1 MLNAYNNDIEYKG
14 RMYHIQTEDNG
25 VKIGSVTTTVFHSG
39 QTLDCKSSSYRDAIA
54 NVTDLDEIN
63 KIVKQHMMDL
73 FSVFYKR
80 LFDGYYDEK
89 VAAMYAKGDV
99 SSKSSL
105 QVPRP
110 SSPVVAPVSA
120 SAKPDI
126 LRASQQSP
134 GLSSLNIKKNIS
146 KPAVIVSAS
155 STTSVPHI
163 ASLSKPLERSNAV
176 LMEQQKAI
184 RKPWKGFMWPEGDL
198 SLDVLVCTLMNGE
211 AV

>member
-39 QTLDCKSSSYRDAIA
+39 QTLDCKSASYREAIS
-54 NVTDLDEIN
+54 NVTDPEEIN

-99 SSKSSL
+99 SSKTSAS
-105 QVPRP
+105 VPR
-110 SSPVVAPVSA
+110 SSAPAVSPVSA

-134 GLSSLNIKKNIS
+134 GLSSLNLKKNLS
-146 KPAVIVSAS
+146 KPAVIVSAGSAVPHS
-155 STTSVPHI
+155 ST
-163 ASLSKPLERSNAV
+163 LSKPIERSKAV
-176 LMEQQKAI
+176 ISEKQKAV
-184 RKPWKGFMWPEGDL
+184 RVPWKGFKWPESDL
-198 SLDVLVCTLMNGE
+198 SLDVLVCSLMNGE